1 MKPSGNHFHSKSNI
15 EGKHTHDEIEEEL
28 GDEGLKL
35 IVKGSLKNIPNF
47 SIKKPKTNK
56 QKKEAKEKRESK
68 KEEKKNEL
76 NQLIETIEKNF
87 EKFEGTKQIAQQST
101 QQQIPVYIPQYTP
114 PTGNNLNVENLTEIN
129 NMILQKENELKQYY
143 EEKYQE
149 KWNEI
154 EQAYTELENKVLE
167 EDKQQAFKEP
177 VMPQIEQ
184 PLSEPDLALPVIRPV
199 PLPPP
204 PQYTPPT
211 LPPPASIIDDFE
223 LIPKPTELT
232 PSEEFQYE
240 EPQQSFADNVVDV
253 LNIFDEEVLNKYK
266 NMNPKLKVLEEIN
279 KEQDKLI
286 NSKQNQL
293 NQLNETIELMEQSV
307 NLSKNDID
315 KLENEL
321 LNKIEEIKGL
331 TDENEKLQKMKEAE
345 ILSLQLNS
353 AEDVNDLKEQ
363 LKVVKEEKL
372 QTEQELINLK
382 LLNTKINEEDLEDIN
397 ISPAEE
403 QLINFDLENDVKAQ
417 FLRQY
422 LPIKLIPKQK
432 NKLDNLYET
441 MNRRLNSIGDNELR
455 NEITSFLNQ
464 NSMFITQKDLIEQLK
479 NNQLSLEEKFN
490 NEEQLQRQIITERV
504 AEAEEEEVVEII
516 NQIDEN
522 LVKIQNQYN
531 ELQTKR
537 KERQNEIK
545 KFDEGLNEIIDEY
558 ESLISTLDSSLKNA
572 GINDIDEIDEIDN
585 EDEKNN
591 LLALNSY
598 IEEQKETLEREI
610 GDIHETLFEMQRELN
625 ELEIE
630 LIEKE
635 KEMKN
640 TQQRSVITKQKLG
653 LK

>member
-1 MKPSGNHFHSKSNI
+1 MKPSGNHLHSKSNL
-15 EGKHTHDEIEEEL
+15 EGKHVHDFDEL
-28 GDEGLKL
+28 GEQGVKIL
-35 IVKGSLKNIPNF
+35 VKGSLKNMPEF
-47 SIKKPKTNK
+47 SFKKAKTNK
-56 QKKEAKEKRESK
+56 QKNEAKEKRDEK
-68 KEEKKNEL
+68 KQEKKNEL
-76 NQLIETIEKNF
+76 NQLIESIEANF
-87 EKFEGTKQIAQQST
+87 NKFQGTKEIAQQT
-101 QQQIPVYIPQYTP
+101 VAQQIPVYIPQYTP
-114 PTGNNLNVENLTEIN
+114 PTGNNLTVENLTEIN
-129 NMILQKENELKQYY
+129 NMILSKENELKQYY
-143 EEKYQE
+143 EQEYQQ
-149 KWNEI
+149 KWDEI
-154 EQAYTELENKVLE
+154 EQAYTELENRALE
-167 EDKQQAFKEP
+167 EDREIAFKEP

-199 PLPPP
+199 PLPLP

-211 LPPPASIIDDFE
+211 LPPPPTVIDDFE

-232 PSEEFQYE
+232 PSEEFEYE
-240 EPQQSFADNVVDV
+240 PEQKSFADNVVD
-253 LNIFDEEVLNKYK
+253 LLGIFDDEVLNKYK

-279 KEQDKLI
+279 EEQNKLI
-286 NSKQNQL
+286 KSKQNQL

-403 QLINFDLENDVKAQ
+403 QLINYDLENDVKAQ

>member
-372 QTEQELINLK
+372 QTEEELINLK
-382 LLNTKINEEDLEDIN
+382 LLNTKINEEDLQDIN

>member
-1 MKPSGNHFHSKSNI
+1 MKTIIISIFLIILLQNCGF
-15 EGKHTHDEIEEEL
+15 
-28 GDEGLKL
+28 KL
-35 IVKGSLKNIPNF
+35 V
-47 SIKKPKTNK
+47 
-56 QKKEAKEKRESK
+56 
-68 KEEKKNEL
+68 
-76 NQLIETIEKNF
+76 
-87 EKFEGTKQIAQQST
+87 
-101 QQQIPVYIPQYTP
+101 
-114 PTGNNLNVENLTEIN
+114 
-129 NMILQKENELKQYY
+129 
-143 EEKYQE
+143 
-149 KWNEI
+149 
-154 EQAYTELENKVLE
+154 
-167 EDKQQAFKEP
+167 
-177 VMPQIEQ
+177 
-184 PLSEPDLALPVIRPV
+184 
-199 PLPPP
+199 
-204 PQYTPPT
+204 
-211 LPPPASIIDDFE
+211 
-223 LIPKPTELT
+223 
-232 PSEEFQYE
+232 
-240 EPQQSFADNVVDV
+240 
-253 LNIFDEEVLNKYK
+253 
-266 NMNPKLKVLEEIN
+266 
-279 KEQDKLI
+279 EQDKLI

-372 QTEQELINLK
+372 QTEEELINLK
-382 LLNTKINEEDLEDIN
+382 LLNTKINEEDLQDIN

-490 NEEQLQRQIITERV
+490 NEEQLQRQIISERV
-504 AEAEEEEVVEII
+504 EEAEEEEVVSII

-522 LVKIQNQYN
+522 LLKIQNEFN
-531 ELQTKR
+531 ELQTKKKSR
-537 KERQNEIK
+537 EDEIK
-545 KFDEGLNEIIDEY
+545 EFDEGLNEIIDEY
-558 ESLISTLDSSLKNA
+558 ESLISTLESALKNA
-572 GINDIDEIDEIDN
+572 GINDIDEIDTIEN
-585 EDEKNN
+585 EDEKQN
-591 LLALNSY
+591 LLALNKY
-598 IEEQKETLEREI
+598 IEEQKDTLEGEI
-610 GDIHETLFEMQRELN
+610 GDIHDTLFEMQKELDI
-625 ELEIE
+625 LQIE
-630 LIEKE
+630 LLEKE
-635 KEMKN
+635 KEINN
-640 TQQRSVITKQKLG
+640 TKERSAMAKKRLG

>member
-1 MKPSGNHFHSKSNI
+1 MKLSGQHKHNKSNL
-15 EGKHTHDEIEEEL
+15 EGKHVHDFDEL
-28 GDEGLKL
+28 GEQGVKIL
-35 IVKGSLKNIPNF
+35 VKGSLKNMPEF
-47 SIKKPKTNK
+47 SFKKAKTNK
-56 QKKEAKEKRESK
+56 QKNEAKEKRDEKKQEKK
-68 KEEKKNEL
+68 KELNEL
-76 NQLIETIEKNF
+76 IQSIEKNF
-87 EKFEGTKQIAQQST
+87 EKFQGTKQIAQQ
-101 QQQIPVYIPQYTP
+101 QVAQQIPVYIPQYTP
-114 PTGNNLNVENLTEIN
+114 PTGNNLTVENLTEIN
-129 NMILQKENELKQYY
+129 NMILSKENELKQYY
-143 EEKYQE
+143 EQEYQQ
-149 KWNEI
+149 KWDEI
-154 EQAYTELENKVLE
+154 EQAYTELENRALE
-167 EDKQQAFKEP
+167 EDREIAFKEP

-199 PLPPP
+199 PLPLP

-211 LPPPASIIDDFE
+211 LPPPPTVIDDFE

-232 PSEEFQYE
+232 PSEEFEYE
-240 EPQQSFADNVVDV
+240 PEQKSFADNVVD
-253 LNIFDEEVLNKYK
+253 LLGIFDDEVLNKYK

-279 KEQDKLI
+279 EEQNKLI
-286 NSKQNQL
+286 KSKQNQL

-403 QLINFDLENDVKAQ
+403 QLINYDLENDVKAQ

>member
-232 PSEEFQYE
+232 PSEEFEYE
-240 EPQQSFADNVVDV
+240 PEQKSFADNVVD
-253 LNIFDEEVLNKYK
+253 LLGIFDDEVLNKYK

-279 KEQDKLI
+279 EEQNKLI
-286 NSKQNQL
+286 KSKQNQL

-403 QLINFDLENDVKAQ
+403 QLINYDLENDVKAQ

>member
-372 QTEQELINLK
+372 QTEEELINLK
-382 LLNTKINEEDLEDIN
+382 LLNTKINEEDLQDIN
-397 ISPAEE
+397 ISPAEQ

-490 NEEQLQRQIITERV
+490 NEEQLQRQIISERV
-504 AEAEEEEVVEII
+504 EEAEEEEVVSII

-522 LVKIQNQYN
+522 LLKIQNEFN
-531 ELQTKR
+531 ELQTKKKSR
-537 KERQNEIK
+537 EDEIK
-545 KFDEGLNEIIDEY
+545 EFDEGLNEIIDEY
-558 ESLISTLDSSLKNA
+558 ESLISTLESALKNA
-572 GINDIDEIDEIDN
+572 GINDIDEIDTIEN
-585 EDEKNN
+585 EDEKQN
-591 LLALNSY
+591 LLALNKY
-598 IEEQKETLEREI
+598 IEEQKDTLEGEI
-610 GDIHETLFEMQRELN
+610 GDIHDTLFEMQKELDI
-625 ELEIE
+625 LQIE
-630 LIEKE
+630 LLEKE
-635 KEMKN
+635 KEINN
-640 TQQRSVITKQKLG
+640 TKERSAMAKKRLG

>member
-223 LIPKPTELT
+223 LIPTPEQLT
-232 PSEEFQYE
+232 QTEEFEFE
-240 EPQQSFADNVVDV
+240 EPQKSFADNVVD
-253 LNIFDEEVLNKYK
+253 LLGIFDDEVLNKYK

-279 KEQDKLI
+279 EEQDKLI
-286 NSKQNQL
+286 VSKQNQL

-315 KLENEL
+315 KLEIEL
-321 LNKIEEIKGL
+321 LTKIEEIKNL
-331 TDENEKLQKMKEAE
+331 TDENEKLKKMKEAE

-353 AEDVNDLKEQ
+353 AEDLNDLQQQ
-363 LKVVKEEKL
+363 LKIIKEEKL
-372 QTEQELINLK
+372 ETETELLTLK
-382 LLNTKINEEDLEDIN
+382 LLNTKI
-397 ISPAEE
+397 
-403 QLINFDLENDVKAQ
+403 VM
-417 FLRQY
+417 R
-422 LPIKLIPKQK
+422 
-432 NKLDNLYET
+432 
-441 MNRRLNSIGDNELR
+441 
-455 NEITSFLNQ
+455 
-464 NSMFITQKDLIEQLK
+464 
-479 NNQLSLEEKFN
+479 
-490 NEEQLQRQIITERV
+490 
-504 AEAEEEEVVEII
+504 
-516 NQIDEN
+516 
-522 LVKIQNQYN
+522 
-531 ELQTKR
+531 
-537 KERQNEIK
+537 
-545 KFDEGLNEIIDEY
+545 
-558 ESLISTLDSSLKNA
+558 SS
-572 GINDIDEIDEIDN
+572 
-585 EDEKNN
+585 
-591 LLALNSY
+591 
-598 IEEQKETLEREI
+598 
-610 GDIHETLFEMQRELN
+610 
-625 ELEIE
+625 
-630 LIEKE
+630 
-635 KEMKN
+635 
-640 TQQRSVITKQKLG
+640 
-653 LK
+653 

>member
-372 QTEQELINLK
+372 QTEEELINLK
-382 LLNTKINEEDLEDIN
+382 LLNTKINEEDLQDIN

-490 NEEQLQRQIITERV
+490 NEEQLQRQIISERV
-504 AEAEEEEVVEII
+504 EEAEEEEVVSII

-522 LVKIQNQYN
+522 LLKIQNEFN
-531 ELQTKR
+531 ELQTKKKSR
-537 KERQNEIK
+537 EDEIK
-545 KFDEGLNEIIDEY
+545 EFDEGLNEIIDEY
-558 ESLISTLDSSLKNA
+558 ESLISTLESALKNA
-572 GINDIDEIDEIDN
+572 GINDIDEIDTIEN
-585 EDEKNN
+585 EDEKQN
-591 LLALNSY
+591 LLALNKY
-598 IEEQKETLEREI
+598 IEEQKDTLEGEI
-610 GDIHETLFEMQRELN
+610 GDIHDTLFEMQKELDI
-625 ELEIE
+625 LQIE
-630 LIEKE
+630 LLEKE
-635 KEMKN
+635 KEINN
-640 TQQRSVITKQKLG
+640 TKERSAMAKKRLG